1 MVGSNFVVYSPDS
14 DDCYTFALGNPGRA
28 PLVYNNLIISKM
40 KKKKDK
46 AMKTIE
52 KGEQLT
58 EQLVAT
64 LFAVTP
70 NIDGA
75 VAMTYAL
82 SKTYVAL
89 KSALKEVGI
98 NVDPYFRNMVKMW
111 EGELK

>member
-1 MVGSNFVVYSPDS
+1 
-14 DDCYTFALGNPGRA
+14 
-28 PLVYNNLIISKM
+28 M

-46 AMKTIE
+46 AMLTIG
-52 KGEQLT
+52 KGEKLAD
-58 EQLVAT
+58 QLVET
-64 LFAVTP
+64 LFTVAP
-70 NIDGA
+70 DIDGA

-98 NVDPYFRNMVKMW
+98 NVDPYFRNMVKVW

>member
-1 MVGSNFVVYSPDS
+1 
-14 DDCYTFALGNPGRA
+14 
-28 PLVYNNLIISKM
+28 M

-82 SKTYVAL
+82 SKAYVVL
-89 KSALKEVGI
+89 KSALKEFGI
-98 NVDPYFRNMVKMW
+98 NVDPCFRNMVKMW
-111 EGELK
+111 EDELK

>member
-1 MVGSNFVVYSPDS
+1 
-14 DDCYTFALGNPGRA
+14 
-28 PLVYNNLIISKM
+28 M

-98 NVDPYFRNMVKMW
+98 NVDPYFRNMVKVW